1 MNSLKS
7 GYQCS
12 CFFTIYSEGVVFRN
26 IFLLYLCPQIRK
38 ELIMNKNEIL
48 KMRIDSRLKGKFYEI
63 CKEQNKTMSEVLE
76 SLIKKQ
82 ILESSS
88 K

>member
-1 MNSLKS
+1 
-7 GYQCS
+7 
-12 CFFTIYSEGVVFRN
+12 
-26 IFLLYLCPQIRK
+26 
-38 ELIMNKNEIL
+38 MNKNEIL
-48 KMRIDSRLKGKFYEI
+48 KMRIDSRLKAKFYEI
-63 CKEQNKTMSEVLE
+63 CKEQNNTMSEVLE